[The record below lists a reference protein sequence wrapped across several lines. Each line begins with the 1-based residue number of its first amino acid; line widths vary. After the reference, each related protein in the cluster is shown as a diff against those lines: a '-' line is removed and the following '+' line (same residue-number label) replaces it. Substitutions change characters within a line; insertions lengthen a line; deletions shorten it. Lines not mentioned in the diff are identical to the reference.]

1 MTAATSL
8 RIAVVSHLK
17 YPIAEPFPGG
27 LEMYTHMLA
36 RLLKARG
43 HDVTLFASERSDA
56 ALNLRTYGPPTGTPT
71 DDREAEA
78 TEFAEHRAY
87 DAMMDDVAAGGFDI
101 VHNNALHYL
110 PLTAARRVKAPMLTV
125 FHTPPFMEL
134 ENGVLECTRPDMR
147 FVAVSQAVKAMWKD
161 VVTVDEVI
169 CNGIDLDL
177 FAARTGA
184 PAHPAA
190 HPGTGP
196 HAIWSGRI
204 VPEKGTDLAI
214 RAARRAGIPLRFAGP
229 ISNLAFW
236 HEKIV
241 PLLGEDVTYLGH
253 LNHRE
258 LAVEVARASVA
269 LITPRFDEP
278 YGLVVAEALACGTPI
293 AGFARGALPELTNEK
308 TGCLAPPDDVD
319 ALADCIPRAAALS
332 RAACRARAA
341 ANCDM
346 HRMVDHYEALYHRE
360 IARAAAAGAMAAR

>member
-1 MTAATSL
+1 MTAGTSL

-27 LEMYTHMLA
+27 LEMHTHMLA

-43 HDVTLFASERSDA
+43 HDVTLFASEGSDA
-56 ALNLRTYGPPTGTPT
+56 ALNLRTYGAPTGTPT
-71 DDREAEA
+71 TDKEAEDVA
-78 TEFAEHRAY
+78 LAEHRAY
-87 DAMMDDVAAGGFDI
+87 DAMMDDVAAGNFDI

-110 PLTAARRVKAPMLTV
+110 PLTAASRIKAPMVTV

-147 FVAVSQAVKAMWKD
+147 YIAVSQAVKAMWKD
-161 VVTVDEVI
+161 VAVADEVI

-177 FAARTGA
+177 FAARTETPIDR
-184 PAHPAA
+184 PA
-190 HPGTGP
+190 GR
-196 HAIWSGRI
+196 HAVWSGRI

-258 LAVEVARASVA
+258 LAGEVARAAVA

-293 AGFARGALPELTNEK
+293 AGFARGALPELTDAE
-308 TGCLAPPDDVD
+308 TGCLAPPDDVET
-319 ALADCIPRAAALS
+319 LADCIPRAAALS

-341 ANCDM
+341 VNCDM
-346 HRMVDHYEALYHRE
+346 HRMVGRYEALYHQE
-360 IARAAAAGAMAAR
+360 IARAAAAGALAAK

>member
-1 MTAATSL
+1 MTAGTAL

-27 LEMYTHMLA
+27 LEMHTHMLA

-43 HDVTLFASERSDA
+43 HEVTLFASEGSDA
-56 ALNLRTYGPPTGTPT
+56 ALNLRAYGPPTGTPT
-71 DDREAEA
+71 NEAEAEA

-87 DAMMDDVAAGGFDI
+87 DAMMDEVAAGGFDI

-110 PLTAARRVKAPMLTV
+110 PLTAASRVKAPMLTV

-147 FVAVSQAVKAMWKD
+147 YVAVSHAVEAMWKD
-161 VVTVDEVI
+161 VVRVDHVI

-177 FAARTGA
+177 FAAGTKA
-184 PAHPAA
+184 PAS
-190 HPGTGP
+190 P
-196 HAIWSGRI
+196 HAVWSGRI

-229 ISNLAFW
+229 ISDTAFW
-236 HEKIV
+236 HEKV
-241 PLLGEDVTYLGH
+241 LPLLGEDVTYLGH
-253 LNHRE
+253 LSHRE
-258 LAVEVARASVA
+258 LSREVARASVA

-293 AGFARGALPELTNEK
+293 AGFARGALPELTDER
-308 TGCLAPPDDVD
+308 TGCLAPPDDVE

-341 ANCDM
+341 AHCDM
-346 HRMVDHYEALYHRE
+346 HRMVDRYEALYHQE
-360 IARAAAAGAMAAR
+360 IARAAAAGALAAK